1 MKILRFDSVGGASGD
16 MILAGLIGLGADI
29 KVISRRI
36 ASMKIG
42 AFKIVKK
49 PVSDRGVHGIQV
61 EAIVPHSHHEHRSL
75 SDIKRLIKNSKLS
88 PRVKAMSAGVFERLG
103 RAEAKVHRT
112 SVEKI
117 HFHEVGAMDS
127 IIDIVGSCV
136 ALEMLGIDEVQV
148 GPLPMGVGTIEAGHG
163 VMPNPAPATVE
174 LLKGHPVVQT
184 DEPFELVTPTGA
196 ALLTEWE
203 GSGKREAEIKE
214 TTVFATSNGFGHRKL
229 NGRANLLRATILESD
244 AEPRTLLRSA
254 PCLSYAGQAQTTD
267 HCLVLETEI
276 DDMNPQLI
284 GSLFNN
290 LLAAGALDV
299 FTTPVQMKKQRP
311 GTLLTVLCHPDK
323 RNEIIDLIFRESTT
337 FGIREHM
344 TQRTILARRHINV
357 RTSYGKVRVKVGTW
371 KGKDIAFSPEYED
384 CARIA
389 KNRKVSV
396 GMVIRSALTK
406 LR

>member
-16 MILAGLIGLGADI
+16 MILAALIGLGTDV
-29 KVISRRI
+29 KTISRRI

-42 AFKIVKK
+42 AFKIVTR
-49 PVSDRGVHGIQV
+49 PTSDRGMHGVQV
-61 EAIVPHSHHEHRSL
+61 EVVVPHSHHEHRAL
-75 SDIKRLIKNSKLS
+75 SDIKRLIVKSKL
-88 PRVKAMSAGVFERLG
+88 PQQVKAMSIAVFERLG
-103 RAEAKVHRT
+103 SAEAKVHKT

-148 GPLPMGVGTIEAGHG
+148 GPLPMGIGTIEAGHG

-184 DEPFELVTPTGA
+184 DEPFELVTPTAA
-196 ALLTEWE
+196 ALLTTW
-203 GSGKREAEIKE
+203 GG
-214 TTVFATSNGFGHRKL
+214 VFSLSRRSVLAKTDVQCSVFSCAANAFGHRKL
-229 NGRANLLRATILESD
+229 NGRTNLLRAMILESD
-244 AEPRTLLRSA
+244 SETRPLN
-254 PCLSYAGQAQTTD
+254 TD

-284 GSLFNN
+284 GVLFND
-290 LLAAGALDV
+290 LLDVGALDV
-299 FTTPVQMKKQRP
+299 FTTPVQMKKQRS
-311 GTLLTVLCHPDK
+311 GTLLTVLCHPGK

-344 TQRTILARRHINV
+344 TQRTILARRHIHV
-357 RTSYGKVRVKVGTW
+357 KTRYGKVRVKVGTW
-371 KGKDIAFSPEYED
+371 KGRDITFSPEFED
-384 CARIA
+384 CVRCAAQHKVPIRLVNESAVA
-389 KNRKVSV
+389 K
-396 GMVIRSALTK
+396 LH
-406 LR
+406 

>member
-16 MILAGLIGLGADI
+16 MILAALIGLGADV
-29 KVISRRI
+29 KAISRQI

-42 AFKIVKK
+42 AFKIVTK
-49 PVSDRGVHGIQV
+49 PASDRGMHGIKV
-61 EAIVPHSHHEHRSL
+61 EVIVPHVHHEHRAL

-88 PRVKAMSAGVFERLG
+88 PRVKEMSIAVFERLG
-103 RAEAKVHRT
+103 AAEAKVHKT

-127 IIDIVGSCV
+127 IIDIVGSCI
-136 ALEMLGIDEVQV
+136 ALDILGIDEGQV

-184 DEPFELVTPTGA
+184 DEPFELVTPTAA
-196 ALLTEWE
+196 ALLTQWA
-203 GSGKREAEIKE
+203 G
-214 TTVFATSNGFGHRKL
+214 VFSLSRRSVLAKTDVQCSVVRCMANGFGRRKL
-229 NGRANLLRATILESD
+229 NGRANLLRATILESTPEHRPLT
-244 AEPRTLLRSA
+244 A
-254 PCLSYAGQAQTTD
+254 D

-284 GSLFNN
+284 GALFND
-290 LLAAGALDV
+290 LLEAGALDV
-299 FTTPVQMKKQRP
+299 FTTPVQMKKQRL

-323 RNEIIDLIFRESTT
+323 RDEIIDLIFRESTT

-344 TQRTILARRHINV
+344 TRRTILARRHIQV
-357 RTSYGKVRVKVGTW
+357 KTRCGKVRVKVGTW
-371 KGKDIAFSPEYED
+371 KGKDITFSPEFED
-384 CARIA
+384 CALCA
-389 KNRKVSV
+389 KKHKVP
-396 GMVIRSALTK
+396 IRAVFQSAMAK